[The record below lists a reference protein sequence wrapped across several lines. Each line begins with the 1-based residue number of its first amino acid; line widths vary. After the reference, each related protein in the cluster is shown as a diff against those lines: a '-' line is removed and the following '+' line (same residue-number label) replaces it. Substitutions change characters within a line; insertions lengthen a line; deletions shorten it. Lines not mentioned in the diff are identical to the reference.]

1 MKTSTKV
8 SRVITTKPITTP
20 TTVPIVTPSFD
31 VLIIM
36 KVCTSVTVK
45 PALA

>member
-8 SRVITTKPITTP
+8 SKVMTTTPITTP
-20 TTVPIVTPSFD
+20 IIVTPSFD
-31 VLIIM
+31 VLI

>member
-1 MKTSTKV
+1 MKTSTNV
-8 SRVITTKPITTP
+8 SRIITTTPITTP
-20 TTVPIVTPSFD
+20 ITVPVVTPSFD
-31 VLIIM
+31 VP

>member
-8 SRVITTKPITTP
+8 SKVMTTTPITTP
-20 TTVPIVTPSFD
+20 ITVPVVTPSFD
-31 VLIIM
+31 VLIVM